1 MLDGSDGGAVVD
13 PETDILAEQFRIQL
27 RASLF
32 LIQQRFP
39 FKNRFKYL
47 TCSKAILN
55 YYN

>member
-32 LIQQRFP
+32 LIQQLFS
-39 FKNRFKYL
+39 FKNRF
-47 TCSKAILN
+47 
-55 YYN
+55 

>member
-13 PETDILAEQFRIQL
+13 PKTDILAEQFRIQL